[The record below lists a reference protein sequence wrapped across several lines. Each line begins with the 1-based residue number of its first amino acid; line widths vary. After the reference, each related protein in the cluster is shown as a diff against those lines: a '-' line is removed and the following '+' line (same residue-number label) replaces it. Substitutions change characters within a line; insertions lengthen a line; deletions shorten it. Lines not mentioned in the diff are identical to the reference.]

1 MKKAQS
7 SVDFNIKHN
16 TNKENIVLN
25 VSQAKQQK
33 DDSLS
38 TLETSYFENDKIL
51 KLRPQQLQSPS
62 EK

>member
-51 KLRPQQLQSPS
+51 KLRP
-62 EK
+62 